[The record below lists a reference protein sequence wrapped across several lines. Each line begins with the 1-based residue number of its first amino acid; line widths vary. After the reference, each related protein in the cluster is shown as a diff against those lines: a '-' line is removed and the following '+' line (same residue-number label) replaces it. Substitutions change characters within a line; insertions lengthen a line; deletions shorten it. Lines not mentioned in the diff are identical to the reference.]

1 MSSIA
6 DAGVVT
12 VSDTASLFA
21 FFRWASWASTR
32 WDCLIDLEGFEDSLL
47 EAGLF
52 IQLHF
57 VPIMG
62 WLHYLV
68 ETCYGSRFMISF
80 VVIRGCFRWWGS
92 SYRSTLNSSKARLP
106 PIPDAIPSRTR
117 AGVAGRGFAQK
128 SGSLLWVTGKSRLP
142 EFLCIRLASSRT
154 WQTPAPV
161 PYRPSALI
169 PRLER
174 WRPFQVL
181 RLQREATLF
190 QWRWTLRANLP
201 TWQTSP
207 ATTFRRTA
215 SLPTERRRPS
225 G

>member
-1 MSSIA
+1 MGLLDRFRGLRGFFVRSWIIHTTSFRPNNGMVA
-6 DAGVVT
+6 LPCGNMLWK
-12 VSDTASLFA
+12 SLH
-21 FFRWASWASTR
+21 
-32 WDCLIDLEGFEDSLL
+32 D
-47 EAGLF
+47 F
-52 IQLHF
+52 IRRNAARCS
-57 VPIMG
+57 G
-62 WLHYLV
+62 
-68 ETCYGSRFMISF
+68 GSRRRRA
-80 VVIRGCFRWWGS
+80 IRGCFRWWGS

-106 PIPDAIPSRTR
+106 PIPGAIPSRTR